1 MLFITDSV
9 TLQEIGTMAP
19 HGDYWHGNFCIEIS
33 PIPNT
38 IIIMGASGDLTGR
51 KLIPALFSL
60 YSRGLFHE
68 KSQIIGC
75 GRTVMNSET
84 FRNQL
89 KENLENNIA
98 AQQSSQLHDFLGKVS
113 YLSGDY
119 DDPAT
124 YQQLGL
130 ELEKLEKQQKPE
142 PNRTFY
148 LATPTTLYPTIVPL
162 LGEHS
167 LTAEDYSGT
176 PWRHVVL
183 EKPFGYDLQ
192 SAEELDRLL
201 HQTLSERQI
210 YRIDHYLGKETVQNI
225 LMLRFANIIF
235 EPIWNRHYIDHVQI
249 SVAESIGIENRA
261 GYYEKAG
268 LLRDMF
274 QNHMLEMLSLMAMEM
289 PGSFDANAV
298 RDEKLKLIRAIRP
311 FPLND
316 LDKFIIRGQY
326 TQDGDM
332 SGYRDESGVDPKSN
346 TETYVA
352 AKLLIDNWRWR
363 GVPFY
368 LRSGKRLKRKLSE
381 IAIKF
386 KRVPHSIFAP
396 IKSQDMAAD
405 MLVLNVQPE
414 EGMAL
419 TVQAKKPGPKLCMGS
434 LTLDF
439 KYNEVFGGQ
448 TRDAYERLLL
458 DAMLGDQTLFIRSD
472 VIAASWQ
479 LFTPVLNAWQKFAA
493 EVSGNPCPLHHY
505 PSGTQGPK
513 AAEELLKQD
522 NFSWRKI

>member
-1 MLFITDSV
+1 MESS
-9 TLQEIGTMAP
+9 
-19 HGDYWHGNFCIEIS
+19 GDYVRGDFCIEVV
-33 PIPNT
+33 PVPN
-38 IIIMGASGDLTGR
+38 IIIILGASGNLART
-51 KLIPALFSL
+51 KLIPSLFSL
-60 YSRGLFHE
+60 FCRGLFHE
-68 KSQIIGC
+68 KSRIIGC
-75 GRTVMNSET
+75 GRTSMSSDT
-84 FRNQL
+84 FRRQLEKHL
-89 KENLENNIA
+89 KENAAKNNKPL
-98 AQQSSQLHDFLGKVS
+98 LHDFLERVS

-119 DDPAT
+119 GEQAT
-124 YQQLGL
+124 YRRLRRKL
-130 ELEKLEKQQKPE
+130 ESLEKQQSPM

-148 LATPTTLYPTIVPL
+148 LSTPAALYPTIVPL
-162 LGEHS
+162 LGEHG
-167 LTAEDYSGT
+167 LTAENYAGT
-176 PWRHVVL
+176 PWRHVIL
-183 EKPFGYDLQ
+183 EKPFGYDLA

-201 HQTLSERQI
+201 HKTLSERQI

-235 EPIWNRHYIDHVQI
+235 EPVWNRHYIDNVQI

-274 QNHMLEMLSLMAMEM
+274 QNHMLEMLSLVAMEM

-311 FPLND
+311 FPI
-316 LDKFIIRGQY
+316 DKLGDVVVRGQY
-326 TQDGDM
+326 TGAGEM
-332 SGYRDESGVDPKSN
+332 PGYREEIGVSPDSN

-352 AKLLIDNWRWR
+352 AKLMIDNWRWQ

-368 LRSGKRLKRKLSE
+368 MRSGKRLKRKISE
-381 IAIKF
+381 IAITF

-396 IKSQDMAAD
+396 VRSLDLAAD
-405 MLVLNVQPE
+405 TLVLNVQPE

-439 KYNEVFGGQ
+439 KYREVFGGQ
-448 TRDAYERLLL
+448 ARNAYERLLL

-479 LFTPVLNAWQKFAA
+479 LFTPVLDAWRQSDATGLSSHCPYALHCYPCGAQGPEAA
-493 EVSGNPCPLHHY
+493 EKILGQY
-505 PSGTQGPK
+505 GT
-513 AAEELLKQD
+513 A
-522 NFSWRKI
+522 WRQV